1 MVLFGAFI
9 LHETMTGTRLWG
21 LLIGLAAMALLIA
34 PEAAALGA
42 APMGAFLVVA
52 AAVSWGLGTVLFK
65 RFDLSLSA
73 IELTAWQLI
82 FGGIPIVICALIF
95 DPAPDVSALSSRA
108 IIAVLYTA
116 FVAQWLGQWAWF
128 RGLQLLP
135 ASAAAIGSLSIP
147 IVGLFASAIL
157 MDESI
162 TWIESTA
169 LVLVLIALSL
179 VLIGPAGLEALRRRR

>member
-135 ASAAAIGSLSIP
+135 ASAAAIVAP
-147 IVGLFASAIL
+147 GLARFASAAAG
-157 MDESI
+157 MASRDNTTRSQ
-162 TWIESTA
+162 
-169 LVLVLIALSL
+169 
-179 VLIGPAGLEALRRRR
+179 AGLRITAPSSQRPGRS